1 MTLSLKMICLYA
13 ECPVLLI
20 IMVNV
25 VMLSVVA
32 PVAALVGLLVVDHFS

>member
-1 MTLSLKMICLYA
+1 MTLSLKMLCLYA
-13 ECPVLLI
+13 VCHVLLI